1 MYYHCLGIWKLEQ
14 CKMILNLIKLSVIYT
29 VYICVKVMSRQ
40 SLGMRTFMWYKC
52 INYVHGYV
60 QHDHNVSCHCP
71 GLILTVTSENPSIF
85 HDGISL
91 WLIFIKSLEMLFIED
106 PIIDSLENYSIN
118 KLSPLY
124 ITVNFVHQISII
136 INNFINNSKNFP
148 HIPIYRQDSFFS
160 P

>member
-1 MYYHCLGIWKLEQ
+1 
-14 CKMILNLIKLSVIYT
+14 
-29 VYICVKVMSRQ
+29 MSRQ

-60 QHDHNVSCHCP
+60 QHDPNVSCHCP

-106 PIIDSLENYSIN
+106 PIIYCLEIT
-118 KLSPLY
+118 PL
-124 ITVNFVHQISII
+124 TN
-136 INNFINNSKNFP
+136 
-148 HIPIYRQDSFFS
+148 
-160 P
+160 